1 MSIVSARP
9 QETINNLTLAD
20 LLKPMQFKTVL
31 LVACGLKNCEIAEFL
46 GAREQV
52 IKNVL
57 ADVYHR
63 TGCWNSGEL
72 VRRYFREV
80 ATGLLELG
88 RMQRELAELEARTGQ
103 HLSALLDDQLP
114 YIN

>member
-1 MSIVSARP
+1 MSAISSHP
-9 QETINNLTLAD
+9 QKTSDKLTLAE

-46 GAREQV
+46 GTRELV

-57 ADVYHR
+57 ADVYNR

-88 RMQRELAELEARTGQ
+88 RLQRELAELEARTGQ
-103 HLSALLDDQLP
+103 HLPTLSEDRLQ

>member
-1 MSIVSARP
+1 MSLVSSHP
-9 QETINNLTLAD
+9 QKTIHNLTLAD

-46 GAREQV
+46 GTREQV
-52 IKNVL
+52 IENAL

-80 ATGLLELG
+80 ANGLLELG
-88 RMQRELAELEARTGQ
+88 RLQRELTELEARTGQ
-103 HLSALLDDQLP
+103 SLPTLSENQLQ

>member
-1 MSIVSARP
+1 MSVVSPHP
-9 QETINNLTLAD
+9 QETIDNLTLAD

-46 GAREQV
+46 GTREQV
-52 IKNVL
+52 IENAL
-57 ADVYHR
+57 ADVYHL

-88 RMQRELAELEARTGQ
+88 RLQRELAELEARTGQ
-103 HLSALLDDQLP
+103 DLPRLSENQLQ

>member
-1 MSIVSARP
+1 M
-9 QETINNLTLAD
+9 QEIRYLHPGLLAD

-31 LVACGLKNCEIAEFL
+31 LVACGLKDLEIAEFL
-46 GAREQV
+46 GTREQV

-72 VRRYFREV
+72 VRRYLREV

-88 RMQRELAELEARTGQ
+88 RLQRELAELEARTAQ
-103 HLSALLDDQLP
+103 SLPTPSDDRLH

>member
-1 MSIVSARP
+1 MSVVSSHP
-9 QETINNLTLAD
+9 QEIIDNLTLAD
-20 LLKPMQFKTVL
+20 LLQPLQFKTVL

-46 GAREQV
+46 GTREQV
-52 IKNVL
+52 IENAL

-88 RMQRELAELEARTGQ
+88 RLQRELAELEARTRQ
-103 HLSALLDDQLP
+103 DLPTLSENGLP

>member
-1 MSIVSARP
+1 MSVMSSHP
-9 QETINNLTLAD
+9 QETIDNFTLAD

-31 LVACGLKNCEIAEFL
+31 LVACGLKKCEIAEFL
-46 GAREQV
+46 GTREQV
-52 IKNVL
+52 IENAL

-88 RMQRELAELEARTGQ
+88 RLQRELAELEARTGQ
-103 HLSALLDDQLP
+103 NLPTLPENQLHF
-114 YIN
+114 IN

>member
-1 MSIVSARP
+1 MSVSSHP
-9 QETINNLTLAD
+9 QETVDSLTLAD

-31 LVACGLKNCEIAEFL
+31 LVACGLKNCEIAEVL
-46 GAREQV
+46 VTREQV
-52 IKNVL
+52 IENAL

-88 RMQRELAELEARTGQ
+88 RLQRELAELEVRTGQ
-103 HLSALLDDQLP
+103 NLPTLSENQLQ
-114 YIN
+114 YVN

>member
-1 MSIVSARP
+1 MSVVSSHP
-9 QETINNLTLAD
+9 QETVDNLTLAD

-46 GAREQV
+46 GTREQV
-52 IKNVL
+52 VENAL

-88 RMQRELAELEARTGQ
+88 RLQRELAELEARTGQ
-103 HLSALLDDQLP
+103 NLSTRSENRLQ

>member
-1 MSIVSARP
+1 MSVSSHP
-9 QETINNLTLAD
+9 QETVDSLTLAD

-31 LVACGLKNCEIAEFL
+31 LVACGLKNCEIAEVL
-46 GAREQV
+46 VTREQV
-52 IKNVL
+52 IENAL

-88 RMQRELAELEARTGQ
+88 RLQRELAELEVRTGQ
-103 HLSALLDDQLP
+103 NLPTLSENRLQ
-114 YIN
+114 YVN

>member
-1 MSIVSARP
+1 MPVLSSHP
-9 QETINNLTLAD
+9 QETIDDLTLAD

-31 LVACGLKNCEIAEFL
+31 LVACGLNNRQIAEFL
-46 GAREQV
+46 GTREQV
-52 IKNVL
+52 VENAL

-80 ATGLLELG
+80 ASGLLELG
-88 RMQRELAELEARTGQ
+88 RLQRELSELEARTGQ
-103 HLSALLDDQLP
+103 SLP
-114 YIN
+114 TLPENRLQYVN